1 MLLEAGHEVTVLD
14 DLSTGHKDAI
24 DSRARFVEG
33 SMLDLDAISNAL
45 NNCDAVIHFAGKSLV
60 AESVQKPDLYKQVNV
75 EGSTKLLDAMNQAG
89 IKKIIF
95 SSSAATYGQPDVEM
109 ISEQSPTNPT
119 NPYGVSKL
127 KVDEILH
134 ERVAKDAL
142 AAISLRY
149 FNVAGAL
156 QTASGWLSE
165 RHNPETHLIPNIF
178 KATDR
183 TPLKVFGTDWPTP
196 DGTCI
201 RDYVHV
207 IDLIDAHIKALDL
220 LVAGN
225 HQIINL
231 GSGVGN
237 SVREVIDTAAHVS
250 QRDIPSLDVARR
262 DGDPAILVASIEKA
276 KKVLNWTPS
285 RDLTQMLQ
293 EVFAALS

>member
-45 NNCDAVIHFAGKSLV
+45 NNCDAVMHFAGKSLV

-75 EGSTKLLDAMNQAG
+75 EGSTKLLDAMNQAD

-134 ERVAKDAL
+134 ARVAKDAL
-142 AAISLRY
+142 AATSLRY